1 MLYALLFYI
10 IFAPGLAFYKQ
21 KTTQV
26 MNRIITVLVTI
37 FILLLLY
44 IWISHVWGSDNPRR
58 PNEIVDA
65 RQNEMGDGL
74 IADADSTLHTDITET
89 PAQEPNTSANEFDT
103 DRKSDT
109 DEVTSPGKASHEAVT
124 EEKKK
129 EEPKPVVTKSNEQP
143 KKVTTG
149 NTPAKTTSNTSA
161 AKSASTATKSATEP
175 AKPVSS
181 ASNTGGKHLVI
192 AGNFSQLVNAQ
203 QRVDELK
210 RAGFKDTEIIN
221 FDLSEYHTVCVGRFS
236 DVNEARKLVKKL
248 KDYHKIDAYVR
259 IGG

>member
-1 MLYALLFYI
+1 
-10 IFAPGLAFYKQ
+10 
-21 KTTQV
+21 
-26 MNRIITVLVTI
+26 MNRIITILVTI

-74 IADADSTLHTDITET
+74 MADADTNFHTDITEAPEQQKEQ
-89 PAQEPNTSANEFDT
+89 PADDDEFNT
-103 DRKSDT
+103 DRKAD
-109 DEVTSPGKASHEAVT
+109 DEIVAEAAKPSQEVVKET
-124 EEKKK
+124 PKEEKKK
-129 EEPKPVVTKSNEQP
+129 EEPKAAATSTPEKTKS
-143 KKVTTG
+143 VTN
-149 NTPAKTTSNTSA
+149 NTPPKTTSSTST
-161 AKSASTATKSATEP
+161 AKSTGATTKPATVTPKTVSA
-175 AKPVSS
+175 PVSS
-181 ASNTGGKHLVI
+181 ASSTEGKHLVI

-203 QRVDELK
+203 QRADELK
-210 RAGFKDTEIIN
+210 RAGFKNTEIIN
-221 FDLSEYHTVCVGRFS
+221 FDLSEYHTVCVGRYS

>member
-1 MLYALLFYI
+1 
-10 IFAPGLAFYKQ
+10 
-21 KTTQV
+21 
-26 MNRIITVLVTI
+26 MNRIITILVTI

-74 IADADSTLHTDITET
+74 MADADTTFHTDVTET
-89 PAQEPNTSANEFDT
+89 PTEEPPATNDEFNT
-103 DRKSDT
+103 DRKAEGETVT
-109 DEVTSPGKASHEAVT
+109 DDAKPTQEAVKAEEKK

-129 EEPKPVVTKSNEQP
+129 EEPKPVATSSTEKTKAVASNNAAP
-143 KKVTTG
+143 
-149 NTPAKTTSNTSA
+149 KTTSNTST
-161 AKSASTATKSATEP
+161 AKTNSTATKPATGTPKTVSA
-175 AKPVSS
+175 PVSS
-181 ASNTGGKHLVI
+181 ASSTNGKHLVI

-203 QRVDELK
+203 QRADELK
-210 RAGFKDTEIIN
+210 RAGFKNTEIIN